1 MEDEMRR
8 NIIPAVIAFAPAL
21 LLPLTQDAMRPR
33 ISHAG
38 LLGFMLSW
46 APDFVVGF
54 CFPFSILIR
63 PRVWTPRVAT
73 ILFSV
78 WSLFT
83 VVALVLVE
91 LLSPFGP
98 NVFDP
103 ADIAAGVGGVALAV
117 LVYHTLIRARLAFG
131 DEEAALGTGELPG
144 E

>member
-1 MEDEMRR
+1 MESQMRK
-8 NIIPAVIAFAPAL
+8 NIIPALIAFAPAW
-21 LLPLTQDAMRPR
+21 LLPLVQDVVRPR
-33 ISHAG
+33 MSHAG
-38 LLGFMLSW
+38 VLGFMLSW

-63 PRVWTPRVAT
+63 PRVWTPRIAT

-103 ADIAAGVGGVALAV
+103 VDIAAGVGGVALAV
-117 LVYHTLIRARLAFG
+117 LVYHTLIRA
-131 DEEAALGTGELPG
+131 
-144 E
+144 